1 MSFEP
6 FQVLLYY
13 LYTRIESLEAYRA
26 AHAELCQAL
35 GLRGRIL
42 IAAEG
47 INGTVSGTM
56 GACAAYMDA
65 LRADPVTS
73 AMAFKIDPADGHL
86 FPKLSVKVRE
96 EIVALGLGEEDFSPQ
111 QTTGIHLSPRDFRA
125 MMEDPDAVLLDAR
138 NDYEWKLGRFAGAL
152 LPDVENFRDL
162 PAWVREHRA
171 ELEGK
176 KILTYCTGGI
186 RCEKF
191 SGFLRREGFDQ
202 VFQLEGG
209 IVEYGKD
216 PQVQGEGFEG
226 KCYVFDGRVAVLI
239 NRAQPHRVVS
249 RCIGCATTSDRYV
262 NCRLSTCNARVFYC
276 QSCEEQGPPCCNDA
290 CRGALLALGEE
301 AAPAGGSDFPRTY

>member
-1 MSFEP
+1 MSEP

-13 LYTRIESLEAYRA
+13 LYTRIDDPAEFRD
-26 AHAELCQAL
+26 AHAALCESL

-42 IAAEG
+42 VAGEG
-47 INGTVSGTM
+47 INGTVSGAV

-65 LRADPVTS
+65 MRADPVTS
-73 AMAFKIDPADGHL
+73 AMVFKIDPADGHL
-86 FPKLSVKVRE
+86 FPKLAVKVRE
-96 EIVALGLGEEDFSPQ
+96 EIVALGLGEDDFSPQ
-111 QTTGIHLSPRDFRA
+111 QTTGTHLSPRDFRA
-125 MMEDPDAVLLDAR
+125 MMDDPAAVLLDAR

-162 PAWVREHRA
+162 PTWVREHRA

-216 PQVQGEGFEG
+216 PQVQGERFEG
-226 KCYVFDGRVAVLI
+226 KCYVFDGRVAVPI
-239 NRAQPHRVVS
+239 NRAEPHCVVS
-249 RCIGCATTSDRYV
+249 HCIGCGTTSERYV

-276 QSCEEQGPPCCNDA
+276 QACEEQGPPCCNDN
-290 CRGALLALGEE
+290 CRGALLAQGED

>member
-1 MSFEP
+1 MSTEP

-13 LYTRIESLEAYRA
+13 LYTRIDNPAGYRD
-26 AHAELCQAL
+26 AHAALCQQL

-42 IAAEG
+42 IATEG
-47 INGTVSGTM
+47 LNGTVSGPL
-56 GACAAYMDA
+56 GGCSAYMEA
-65 LRADPVTS
+65 MRADPVTA

-111 QTTGIHLSPRDFRA
+111 HTTGTHLSPREFRA
-125 MMEDPDAVLLDAR
+125 MMEDPNAVLLDAR

-152 LPDVENFRDL
+152 LPEVENFRDL
-162 PAWVREHRA
+162 PAWVREHRE

-191 SGFLRREGFDQ
+191 SGFLRREGFAQ
-202 VFQLEGG
+202 VFQLDGG

-216 PQVQGEGFEG
+216 PEVQGERFEG
-226 KCYVFDGRVAVLI
+226 KCYVFDGRVALPI
-239 NRAQPHRVVS
+239 NRAEPHRVVS
-249 RCIGCATTSDRYV
+249 HCIGCATSSDRYV

-276 QSCEEQGPPCCNDA
+276 EHCEEQGPPCCNDL
-290 CRGALLALGEE
+290 CRSALLAQGLE
-301 AAPAGGSDFPRTY
+301 AVPAAGSDFPRTY